1 MTRMP
6 IFLVA
11 LGTVALV
18 LTACGDSS
26 GASVTTTTGSGGATT
41 EALPTEP
48 PTTASPTTSEAPATT
63 ASADAPRV
71 KDGDLVKV
79 HYTGALEDGEV
90 FDSSEGRAPL
100 EFVVASGQ
108 VIKGF
113 DDAVRGL
120 AVGETRT
127 QRVEPLDGYGEADPA
142 AIIEFPLENL
152 PEGVVA
158 GDELT
163 SQTGARATVVSV
175 DEEAGTAQIDTN
187 HFLAGKVLI
196 FDVELVEIVPGG

>member
-1 MTRMP
+1 MIRMS

-11 LGTVALV
+11 LGTVALT
-18 LTACGDSS
+18 LAACGGSS
-26 GASVTTTTGSGGATT
+26 AESVATTAGSAAATT
-41 EALPTEP
+41 EAPVTTAT
-48 PTTASPTTSEAPATT
+48 PTTTEAPTTTAP
-63 ASADAPRV
+63 ADAPRV
-71 KDGDLVKV
+71 KDGDRVKV
-79 HYTGALEDGEV
+79 HYTGSLEGGEV

-127 QRVEPLDGYGEADPA
+127 QRVEPLDGYGESDPA
-142 AIIEFPLENL
+142 NIIEYPLANL

-158 GDELT
+158 GDELA
-163 SQTGARATVVSV
+163 SQTGARAVVLSV
-175 DEEAGTAQIDTN
+175 DEEAGTAQIDAN

-196 FDVELVEIVPGG
+196 FDVELVEIIPGG

>member
-1 MTRMP
+1 MIRMS

-11 LGTVALV
+11 LGAVALM
-18 LTACGDSS
+18 LTACGGSS
-26 GASVTTTTGSGGATT
+26 AEPVATTAGSGGATT
-41 EALPTEP
+41 E
-48 PTTASPTTSEAPATT
+48 SPTAPETPSTAPEAPATT
-63 ASADAPRV
+63 APADAPRA
-71 KDGDLVKV
+71 KDGDSVKV
-79 HYTGALEDGEV
+79 HYTGALENGEV

-127 QRVEPLDGYGEADPA
+127 QRVEPIDGYGEPDPA
-142 AIIEFPLENL
+142 NIIDYPLENL

-158 GDELT
+158 GDELS
-163 SQTGARATVVSV
+163 SQTGATAVVVSV
-175 DEEAGTAQIDTN
+175 DEEAGTALIDAN
-187 HFLAGKVLI
+187 HFLAGEVLI
-196 FDVELVEIVPGG
+196 FDVELVELISGG